1 VIHMASKSRRRTKLK
16 NGTNP
21 KAQPR
26 ALVSLNASPWDMGAD
41 GPANRARESRVEEG
55 VDPEVD
61 PDNGEVKHRNPN
73 GVKRRV
79 FYDMLDVYHRRGWIT
94 KRGFNAASAL
104 RDAWQRTEQ
113 GQGNDWSKERVD
125 SSPKPDAAVAIQIDR
140 MSALIGIT
148 RHIPAED
155 HRILLTVACEGQ
167 AIGRLR
173 QYRGMNHDKGRR
185 HLHDALERLANRIS

>member
-1 VIHMASKSRRRTKLK
+1 MASKSRRRTKLK
-16 NGTNP
+16 KGTNA

-26 ALVSLNASPWDMGAD
+26 ALVSVASSPWDMGAT
-41 GPANRARESRVEEG
+41 GPANRARESRIEDG

-61 PDNGEVKHRNPN
+61 PDTGEVKTRNPN

-79 FYDMLDVYHRRGWIT
+79 FYDMLDVYYRRGWIT

-125 SSPKPDAAVAIQIDR
+125 STPKPDAAVAVQIDR
-140 MSALIGIT
+140 MSALVAIT
-148 RHIPAED
+148 RHIPPED
-155 HRILLTVACEGQ
+155 HSILLTVACEGH

-173 QYRGMNHDKGRR
+173 QYRGMNHDKGKR
-185 HLHDALERLANRIS
+185 HLHDALERLADRIY